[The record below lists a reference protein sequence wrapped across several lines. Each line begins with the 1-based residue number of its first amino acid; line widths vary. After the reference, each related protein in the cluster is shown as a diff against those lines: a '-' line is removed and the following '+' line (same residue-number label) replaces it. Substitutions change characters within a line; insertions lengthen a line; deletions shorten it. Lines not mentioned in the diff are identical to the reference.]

1 MRVHKWM
8 QTWTTEAIYKELP
21 KHGIHFPFPQMDVH
35 VKQD

>member
-1 MRVHKWM
+1 M